1 MFEFLFIALFIIT
14 LLAKQNLLAFIC
26 ILMVILNAFYNM
38 LKTQSDIMKD
48 IAKRNEAIRESNRK
62 VDEKKRRET
71 TQMPVSEIVKRLQK

>member
-1 MFEFLFIALFIIT
+1 MFQLVFVALLAIT
-14 LLAKQNLLAFIC
+14 LLAKQNVLAFIC
-26 ILMVILNAFYNM
+26 ILMLFLNAFYNM

-62 VDEKKRRET
+62 VADKKRRET